1 MLHSN
6 GATRQVFP
14 RSTYCCLCHMGT
26 EGEKASLHTYK
37 LPSKKKK
44 KSVVART
51 LEATHGETSATTLKS
66 TGIV

>member
-1 MLHSN
+1 
-6 GATRQVFP
+6 
-14 RSTYCCLCHMGT
+14 MGT
-26 EGEKASLHTYK
+26 EGEEASLHTYK